1 MEPGGILMTFKKLC
15 IGMGAVALAGAVL
28 SLIAPKAVQAAAYTL
43 VVVANTSAHPV
54 LTADLNKSAAQNVEL
69 ACSAISGSP
78 TCALVAPN
86 GSLDFATSW
95 TVPEGMNFI
104 ITDVEILTDAAS
116 GSFQTHFSLQ
126 WTPPGGALRQENW
139 YAPANGLNTQ
149 FTFPNGVV
157 VLPGS
162 TINPVLP
169 SYCFDGIVRGYLTA
183 N

>member
-1 MEPGGILMTFKKLC
+1 MTFKKLC
-15 IGMGAVALAGAVL
+15 RGIGAVALAGVVL
-28 SLIAPKAVQAAAYTL
+28 LLIAPKAVQAAAYTL
-43 VVVANTSAHPV
+43 VVVANTSGHPV
-54 LTADLNKSAAQNVEL
+54 PTADVNKSAAQNVE
-69 ACSAISGSP
+69 

-95 TVPEGMNFI
+95 TVPEGINFI
-104 ITDVEILTDAAS
+104 ITDVEILTEAAS
-116 GSFQTHFSLQ
+116 GSFQTHFSLR

-139 YAPANGLNTQ
+139 YALANGLNTQ
-149 FTFPNGVV
+149 FVFPNGVV

-162 TINPVLP
+162 TMNPVLP